1 MSRADDPST
10 SPATTNFHE
19 IKSTEQF
26 QNLLSADLS
35 RVSLINFWAPWAEPC
50 KQMNEV
56 VTELAK
62 RYPRVLVL
70 QVEAEEQEEI
80 SASFEV
86 ESVPMVL
93 LLRGHTLLEKIVGAD
108 ATRLTSAIAKHVSG
122 APSLSPP
129 SPPPGREESE
139 AQLEERIRQIMKK
152 SKVVLFMKGS
162 PDKPRC
168 GFSRKAVGLLTEQEV
183 TFTHF
188 DILEDEA
195 VRQGKFSYS
204 SFCLLSAMGSDDLMT
219 AMNIGLKKINDWPTY
234 PQFIVDGTFVG
245 GLDVVTEMV
254 ESGEFQDV
262 FGSIA

>member
-1 MSRADDPST
+1 MSRPDDPSA
-10 SPATTNFHE
+10 SPTTTNFYE
-19 IKSTEQF
+19 ITSTEQF

-62 RYPRVLVL
+62 KYPRVLVL

-86 ESVPMVL
+86 ESVPTVL

-108 ATRLTSAIAKHVSG
+108 ATRLTSTIAKHVSG
-122 APSLSPP
+122 APSLST
-129 SPPPGREESE
+129 SLPPPGREESE
-139 AQLEERIRQIMKK
+139 AQPEERIRQIMKK

-162 PDKPRC
+162 PDNPRC
-168 GFSRKAVGLLTEQEV
+168 GFSRKAVGLLTEQKV

-195 VRQGKFSYS
+195 VRQ
-204 SFCLLSAMGSDDLMT
+204 
-219 AMNIGLKKINDWPTY
+219 GLKKINDWPTY

-254 ESGEFQDV
+254 ESGEFQGV
-262 FGSIA
+262 FESIA

>member
-1 MSRADDPST
+1 
-10 SPATTNFHE
+10 
-19 IKSTEQF
+19 
-26 QNLLSADLS
+26 
-35 RVSLINFWAPWAEPC
+35 
-50 KQMNEV
+50 MNEV

-62 RYPRVLVL
+62 KYPRVLVL

-86 ESVPMVL
+86 ESVPTVL

-108 ATRLTSAIAKHVSG
+108 ATRLTSTIAKHVSG
-122 APSLSPP
+122 APSLST
-129 SPPPGREESE
+129 SLPPPGREESE
-139 AQLEERIRQIMKK
+139 AQPEERIRQIMKK

-162 PDKPRC
+162 PDNPRC
-168 GFSRKAVGLLTEQEV
+168 GFSRKAVGLLTEQKV

-195 VRQGKFSYS
+195 VRQ
-204 SFCLLSAMGSDDLMT
+204 
-219 AMNIGLKKINDWPTY
+219 GLKKINDWPTY

-254 ESGEFQDV
+254 ESGEFQGV
-262 FGSIA
+262 FESIA